1 MGKEDKIWWEQTNA
15 KNYIESI
22 VKKLYDETS
31 IIIKNHPDIPWYS
44 HFAMNIETQLKSVGH
59 KSLEKI
65 ESGNIHDIGKY
76 FLEKFCRPEIRNQ
89 YRPAK
94 GYSAFLA
101 ENDSITLH
109 DRFIWVNSVEKENL
123 NSWMDFICEYVKKR
137 GDRNKAVFILET
149 KAEKIEHRKNISP
162 ISLEDFINDYD
173 YVVFAI
179 LAASPI
185 KEDLDLKT
193 YLVELISNIVGKDAE
208 LSSECIEQYGDFLI
222 NPLKTIEK
230 IVQKS
235 RSNGCRFLFSK
246 TKDEIEQAVWTAQ
259 IRTFYPLL
267 EEYRRDFIKKYRAA
281 IETHLPIKTT
291 SFDETIDTPEEIGLG
306 ILFYMTTE
314 DYSKKMGKKL
324 NIYYKEKEELFTFKE
339 ARNSLSHLNILSFEE
354 IQKLMET
361 SFVKNRAKI

>member
-185 KEDLDLKT
+185 KEGLDLKT

-235 RSNGCRFLFSK
+235 RSNGTPFQFSK
-246 TKDEIEQAVWTAQ
+246 TDDEIEQAVWTAQ

-267 EEYRRDFIKKYRAA
+267 EEYRRDFIKKYYND
-281 IETHLPIKTT
+281 IKEHLPTT
-291 SFDETIDTPEEIGLG
+291 TVFNETINTPEEIELG
-306 ILFYMTTE
+306 SLYYLKSDAYYEKTKKRLEVRKE
-314 DYSKKMGKKL
+314 DSY
-324 NIYYKEKEELFTFKE
+324 ELDIFRN
-339 ARNSLSHLNILSFEE
+339 ARHDLSHLHKLEFQR